1 MTKITE
7 KELILVDILKNIG
20 VSKQNTLKIMHTL
33 RPKEEWRDILVDY
46 IDSNR
51 TATQEQILAKAMEI
65 ADTL

>member
-1 MTKITE
+1 MTEITE

-46 IDSNR
+46 KDSNR
-51 TATQEQILAKAMEI
+51 KATQEQILAKATEI